1 MSGLMVNRTPE
12 IIAAEI
18 NGIKE
23 QTRKMVLYNSIEI
36 GRKLTEAKLLVEH
49 GEWGHWLETAV
60 DYSKSTANN
69 LMKIF
74 QEYGSDQMSLLDN
87 NLKSQAFGNLSYSQ
101 AVLLLGVPSEDREK
115 FVKEHD
121 VEDMSTRELEKVIKE
136 LKKAEKEKEEA
147 IKAKDKAE
155 EKLNNIEDANR
166 AWEEAFNT
174 EAQERN
180 KLEAEIKRLNK
191 ELVNAEETREA
202 IEVDVDKVEV
212 NEELEAKIEE
222 LTREKEEAERK
233 IKDLEAKQNDSS
245 VKFRIY
251 FKEEAELFQ
260 KLFEELAYVK
270 SIDEIE
276 HIKLKGALEK
286 FLNSM
291 LQRVMS

>member
-1 MSGLMVNRTPE
+1 MSELMVNRTPE

-49 GEWGHWLETAV
+49 GEWGKWLETAV

-74 QEYGSDQMSLLDN
+74 QEYGSEQITLLDN
-87 NLKSQAFGNLSYSQ
+87 NLKSQAFGNLNYSQ
-101 AVLLLGVPSEDREK
+101 AVLLLGIPMEEREN
-115 FVKEHD
+115 FVKEHN

-136 LKKAEKEKEEA
+136 LKKAEKEKEKA
-147 IKAKDKAE
+147 IKEKEEAE
-155 EKLNNIEDANR
+155 EKLNAVEEANR
-166 AWEEAFNT
+166 AWEDAFNT

-180 KLEAEIKRLNK
+180 KLESEIKRLNK
-191 ELVNAEETREA
+191 ELENAEEAKEV
-202 IEVDVDKVEV
+202 INVDVDKVEV

-222 LTREKEEAERK
+222 LIREREEAERK
-233 IKDLEAKQNDSS
+233 IKNLEAKQNDSS

-251 FKEEAELFQ
+251 FQEEAELFQ
-260 KLFEELAYVK
+260 KLIEELEYVK
-270 SIDEIE
+270 KNSEVE
-276 HIKLKGALEK
+276 HIKLKGALQK

-291 LQRVMS
+291 LERLD

>member
-49 GEWGHWLETAV
+49 GEWGNWLETAV

-101 AVLLLGVPSEDREK
+101 AVLLLGVPTEDREK

-155 EKLNNIEDANR
+155 EELSNIEEANR

-174 EAQERN
+174 ETQERN
-180 KLEAEIKRLNK
+180 KLEDEIKRLNK
-191 ELVNAEETREA
+191 ELLNAEEAREGIA
-202 IEVDVDKVEV
+202 VDVDKVEV

-222 LTREKEEAERK
+222 LIKEKEEAERK
-233 IKDLEAKQNDSS
+233 IKDLETKQNDSS

-251 FKEEAELFQ
+251 FKEEAEIFQ

-270 SIDEIE
+270 SVDEVE